1 MSAEIHMDRTS
12 PRTDP
17 SRSLRSQASASVAT
31 SGISG
36 VVERQG
42 HGPGLSAPRGPDD
55 SVPMDADASRTTNQT
70 VQQAA
75 DGPCELV
82 QRQIEQIHKVLQEQS
97 RLLTLLCAGTE
108 RTGLRDGDRVPVGPS
123 ACWIRSASRQSENFR
138 EFVEEQL
145 EDHDTCGHGQL
156 ENKERRKAED
166 VCRMNRNKIEVAG
179 QPELQ
184 RTASPGQQQQQQQPS
199 GKSVSKDGRTTQIQT
214 QTEDFSRAT
223 EDSQAEEKT
232 HSDEP
237 PPPRPPLSEPTVG
250 GKRETEHS
258 GETAGRCVGEDE
270 VKGQTELA
278 APRGETGRA
287 AASEDRRERVRTPP
301 QPNAV
306 YGSGL
311 VQHFNISLPAREES
325 GVSPRAWRNQEVIV
339 SFRTANDHMGRVSSP
354 DVETLSPGC
363 DETNTHFQLCHCGGP
378 RAGGN
383 AGSHRVRGRGEPSPT
398 NTARLRPPDGTRR
411 PPTPPKRGAFPGHST
426 TRRSRGG
433 GCGGGGGGGGSE
445 DGDHPSTRCHQFPKL
460 PSLPPGLGTHDSHWN
475 PPEGDCASDAPGE
488 AEEGRMSSGEVRQD
502 QTLGPGP
509 GAQHRSNRG
518 NNTLEVQKTLRGNS
532 LKADK
537 ERGEPVES
545 ITAPAS
551 RGFHRETVERG
562 GADGPFDRERGDAA
576 RKQHG
581 LRQPQSRREV
591 QSEGDWSVVRRRLEE
606 LIRENS
612 ELRKKLT
619 VTPQCHL
626 QADRCTATTPVAS
639 HERRTQTGRRASD
652 RRGLATSAAA
662 GSRNAIPAH
671 RKTET
676 VTFFNGDVKHTS
688 GDGKVVYYY
697 AGPQTTHTTY
707 PSGLEILH
715 FPNRQIEK
723 RHPGGQREIL
733 FPDRTIKCLEPDG
746 SERTI
751 FGDGTIV
758 HVSPSGEKTVDFPS
772 GQREIHT
779 SRYKRR
785 EYPDGTVKTVFPGG
799 RQETKYPSGRVHV
812 RDENGVSASHWK

>member
-1 MSAEIHMDRTS
+1 
-12 PRTDP
+12 
-17 SRSLRSQASASVAT
+17 
-31 SGISG
+31 
-36 VVERQG
+36 
-42 HGPGLSAPRGPDD
+42 
-55 SVPMDADASRTTNQT
+55 
-70 VQQAA
+70 
-75 DGPCELV
+75 
-82 QRQIEQIHKVLQEQS
+82 
-97 RLLTLLCAGTE
+97 
-108 RTGLRDGDRVPVGPS
+108 
-123 ACWIRSASRQSENFR
+123 
-138 EFVEEQL
+138 
-145 EDHDTCGHGQL
+145 
-156 ENKERRKAED
+156 
-166 VCRMNRNKIEVAG
+166 MNRNKIEVAG

-306 YGSGL
+306 
-311 VQHFNISLPAREES
+311 
-325 GVSPRAWRNQEVIV
+325 
-339 SFRTANDHMGRVSSP
+339 
-354 DVETLSPGC
+354 
-363 DETNTHFQLCHCGGP
+363 
-378 RAGGN
+378 
-383 AGSHRVRGRGEPSPT
+383 
-398 NTARLRPPDGTRR
+398 
-411 PPTPPKRGAFPGHST
+411 
-426 TRRSRGG
+426 
-433 GCGGGGGGGGSE
+433 
-445 DGDHPSTRCHQFPKL
+445 
-460 PSLPPGLGTHDSHWN
+460 
-475 PPEGDCASDAPGE
+475 
-488 AEEGRMSSGEVRQD
+488 
-502 QTLGPGP
+502 
-509 GAQHRSNRG
+509 
-518 NNTLEVQKTLRGNS
+518 
-532 LKADK
+532 
-537 ERGEPVES
+537 
-545 ITAPAS
+545 
-551 RGFHRETVERG
+551 ETVERG

-576 RKQHG
+576 RKQRG

-612 ELRKKLT
+612 DLRKKLT

-639 HERRTQTGRRASD
+639 HERRTQKKNDFTARYMGTSMSGHTGRRASD

>member
-1 MSAEIHMDRTS
+1 
-12 PRTDP
+12 
-17 SRSLRSQASASVAT
+17 
-31 SGISG
+31 
-36 VVERQG
+36 
-42 HGPGLSAPRGPDD
+42 
-55 SVPMDADASRTTNQT
+55 
-70 VQQAA
+70 
-75 DGPCELV
+75 
-82 QRQIEQIHKVLQEQS
+82 
-97 RLLTLLCAGTE
+97 
-108 RTGLRDGDRVPVGPS
+108 
-123 ACWIRSASRQSENFR
+123 
-138 EFVEEQL
+138 
-145 EDHDTCGHGQL
+145 
-156 ENKERRKAED
+156 
-166 VCRMNRNKIEVAG
+166 MNRNKIEVAG

-433 GCGGGGGGGGSE
+433 GCGGGGGGGGGGSE

-518 NNTLEVQKTLRGNS
+518 NNTLGN
-532 LKADK
+532 LDINYIK
-537 ERGEPVES
+537 
-545 ITAPAS
+545 
-551 RGFHRETVERG
+551 
-562 GADGPFDRERGDAA
+562 
-576 RKQHG
+576 
-581 LRQPQSRREV
+581 
-591 QSEGDWSVVRRRLEE
+591 
-606 LIRENS
+606 
-612 ELRKKLT
+612 
-619 VTPQCHL
+619 
-626 QADRCTATTPVAS
+626 
-639 HERRTQTGRRASD
+639 QTGRRASD